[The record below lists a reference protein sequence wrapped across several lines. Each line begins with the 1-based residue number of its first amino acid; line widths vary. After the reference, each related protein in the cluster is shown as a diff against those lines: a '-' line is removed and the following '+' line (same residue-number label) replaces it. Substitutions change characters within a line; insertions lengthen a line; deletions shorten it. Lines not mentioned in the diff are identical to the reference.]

1 VNRRESGAPA
11 CADLIVGEPGTRN
24 KAAAIIRAGKAVSHL
39 PTIFAHSRVTK
50 PYRNSLFLSAD
61 DRNRKDDMDTAP
73 VLATP
78 PEISLPP
85 AAEPAAPLATPVP
98 GPTRPGDM
106 AAGTKPARADA
117 PLQPWR
123 LGLGCALTAPL
134 LALEVVEQ
142 FIPGAPVSR
151 ALGLAG
157 YVTVQAALGAPV
169 AIVCGWPVLRR
180 GWQSLRQG
188 ANVATLTALSVA
200 VGLLFSLVVLAYG
213 WWDPS
218 LLRLTAPTLNN
229 VPTDVANT
237 VEALAPAAVGVR
249 PFFDVAA
256 VIVVLALLGQSLEQ
270 RARRRTDAAI
280 GALVRLAPKTVR
292 VVRPDGGDEERLLD
306 HVLPG
311 DLVRVGPGDV
321 IPVDGVVREGTSNV
335 DEAILTG
342 ETAPADKGPGSN
354 VTSGTV
360 NRLGPLTVE
369 AVRLPGDST
378 LAHLIGLIDQAR
390 RGRAPLQRT
399 ADRMAAALLPIVL
412 LAAGT
417 AFAAWTFGRPQSV
430 PAGVVA
436 AVGVLVVACPVALG
450 LAAPMAV
457 VVSMGRAARAGI
469 LFRDGAAL
477 ERLAAVDTVLF
488 DKTGTLTEGR
498 LKIVTIIPNVGE
510 TVDDVLA
517 AAAAA
522 ERGSSHPVGLAIV
535 WEAARRGLPIVRA
548 EEVEFVPGRG
558 VRARVNGTRVVVGQA
573 ALLVHS
579 GVHRDLMTGEAAGHQ
594 MVGNAVVYVGRGNTC
609 IGLVVVFDPIRAN
622 VNGTVDALKAAEL
635 RLMVVTGDHERSAR
649 TVAAKAGID
658 DVLAETPPVEKY
670 AVVQRL
676 KNEGRVVAMC
686 GDGTNDAPALAAAD
700 VGIALGTGTAAAIGV
715 AGVALAGPDLRGV
728 AFARLLSRATVR
740 TIHRNLAVAF
750 AYTAVAIP
758 LAAGILVPLGGGLI
772 SPIWQAMG
780 MAICSLVVVANS
792 LRLGSAPMIRV
803 PVAKAA

>member
-1 VNRRESGAPA
+1 VES
-11 CADLIVGEPGTRN
+11 
-24 KAAAIIRAGKAVSHL
+24 AIR
-39 PTIFAHSRVTK
+39 
-50 PYRNSLFLSAD
+50 
-61 DRNRKDDMDTAP
+61 
-73 VLATP
+73 
-78 PEISLPP
+78 
-85 AAEPAAPLATPVP
+85 
-98 GPTRPGDM
+98 
-106 AAGTKPARADA
+106 
-117 PLQPWR
+117 PWR
-123 LGLGCALTAPL
+123 LGLGCALTGPL
-134 LALEVVEQ
+134 LALEVIEQ
-142 FIPGAPVSR
+142 FVGDAPISHT
-151 ALGLAG
+151 LGTAG
-157 YVTVQAALGAPV
+157 YVTLQAALGTPV
-169 AIVCGWPVLRR
+169 ALVCGWPVLRR
-180 GWQSLRQG
+180 GWRSLRRG
-188 ANVATLTALSVA
+188 ISVATLIALSVFI
-200 VGLLFSLVVLAYG
+200 GFLFSLVVVGYAWL
-213 WWDPS
+213 DPS
-218 LLRLTAPTLNN
+218 FLRLTAPTLEN
-229 VPTDVANT
+229 VPTGVANT
-237 VEALAPAAVGVR
+237 VEALAPASAGIR

-256 VIVVLALLGQSLEQ
+256 VIVVIALLGQLLEQ
-270 RARRRTDAAI
+270 QARARTDTAI
-280 GALVRLAPKTVR
+280 RALVRLAPKTVR

-311 DLVRVGPGDV
+311 DLVRVGPGEV
-321 IPVDGVVREGTSNV
+321 IPIDGVVREGTSNV

-342 ETAPADKGPGSN
+342 ETAPADKGTGSN
-354 VTSGTV
+354 VTAGTV
-360 NRLGPLTVE
+360 NRLGPLTIE

-390 RGRAPLQRT
+390 RAKAPLQRT
-399 ADRMAAALLPIVL
+399 ADRIAAALLPIVL
-412 LAAGT
+412 LAAIT
-417 AFAAWTFGRPQSV
+417 AFAAWTFGRPQSI

-450 LAAPMAV
+450 LAAPTAV
-457 VVSMGRAARAGI
+457 VVAMGRAARAGI

-498 LKIVTIIPNVGE
+498 LKIVTVIPNVGE

-517 AAAAA
+517 TAAAA

-548 EEVEFVPGRG
+548 EDVEFVPGRG
-558 VRARVNGTRVVVGQA
+558 VRARVNGARIVVGQA

-579 GVHRDLMTGEAAGHQ
+579 GVHRDLMTGEAAGQQ
-594 MVGNAVVYVGRGNTC
+594 MVGNAVIYVGRGNTC

-622 VNGTVDALKAAEL
+622 VNATIDALKAADL
-635 RLMVVTGDHERSAR
+635 RLVVVTGDHERSAR
-649 TVAAKAGID
+649 TVAAKAGIED
-658 DVLAETPPVEKY
+658 LLADTPPVEKY

-728 AFARLLSRATVR
+728 AFARQLSRATVR

-750 AYTAVAIP
+750 TYAVIAIP

-780 MAICSLVVVANS
+780 MAICSLLVVANS
-792 LRLGSAPMIRV
+792 LRLGSARIIRV
-803 PVAKAA
+803 PTAQAV